1 MVKNIS
7 THKERLC
14 YLLPA
19 MLSLYMYLSA
29 SEQEK
34 SEFETV
40 NMIKYL
46 PVLEERLWQIQ
57 QDTEA
62 SESL

>member
-1 MVKNIS
+1 
-7 THKERLC
+7 
-14 YLLPA
+14 
-19 MLSLYMYLSA
+19 MLSLYMYLPA

-57 QDTEA
+57 QDIEA
-62 SESL
+62 DESL